1 MSCTPP
7 CTRMLLRTVK
17 FFFWNLV
24 VRNFCTYKN
33 YCWYKTNFVPT
44 IVLYRLV
51 APADRNSGYS
61 ESDPKFPDILARIL
75 YRSEGKNYKLG
86 LSACRI
92 YTETDRNF
100 RRCRNL
106 LSMYR
111 CNFVHT
117 NITNSLLIE
126 NFERRNLFFC
136 CTLFYVSFILQCNV
150 ERIPP
155 LTVLILRTYF
165 THLF

>member
-1 MSCTPP
+1 MLGVHVTSTASTSWWTTGTRTCT
-7 CTRMLLRTVK
+7 
-17 FFFWNLV
+17 
-24 VRNFCTYKN
+24 VRRWQNCY
-33 YCWYKTNFVPT
+33 
-44 IVLYRLV
+44 YRCEYQVYPYLV
-51 APADRNSGYS
+51 APSDRNSGYS
-61 ESDPKFPDILARIL
+61 ESDPEFPDIMAGIL
-75 YRSEGKNYKLG
+75 YRSEGKNYKLR

-92 YTETDRNF
+92 CTKTDRNF

-111 CNFVHT
+111 FNFVHT
-117 NITNSLLIE
+117 DITNSLLIE

-150 ERIPP
+150 DRIPP